1 MEARLVAELV
11 GDAQE
16 LRCARRLELNVDFLL
31 LLHDAREH
39 ILILLSAQR
48 LLFDGLRTARRHE
61 EEEVMGLRADLD
73 SKVRHGLELALV
85 PVHDRRVDLERQSD
99 GRAVL
104 HALHG
109 AFPAA
114 REAAERVVLLRV
126 ERIERDTHRTGTG
139 FLELLRHV
147 ERDQRAVRAEDRD
160 HVQVRGVLD
169 ELEDIGAHQRLAA
182 RKDHD
187 LEAGFGNLRKELLAL
202 LRTQLFFCLAAGIA
216 VAVRTVHI
224 AGIRRIPRDD
234 LHFVSSVSP
243 ISSSVK

>member
-1 MEARLVAELV
+1 
-11 GDAQE
+11 
-16 LRCARRLELNVDFLL
+16 
-31 LLHDAREH
+31 
-39 ILILLSAQR
+39 
-48 LLFDGLRTARRHE
+48 
-61 EEEVMGLRADLD
+61 MGLRADLD
-73 SKVRHGLELALV
+73 GKVRHGLELALV
-85 PVHDRRVDLERQSD
+85 PVHDRRVDLERQADS
-99 GRAVL
+99 GTVL

-114 REAAERVVLLRV
+114 REAAERIVLLRV

-169 ELEDIGAHQRLAA
+169 ELEDIGAHQRLAT
-182 RKDHD
+182 REDHD
-187 LEAGFGNLRKELLAL
+187 LEPGLGNLREELLAL
-202 LRTQLFFCLAAGIA
+202 LRAELFFRLAACVA
-216 VAVRTVHI
+216 VAVGAVHV

-243 ISSSVK
+243 ISSSVR